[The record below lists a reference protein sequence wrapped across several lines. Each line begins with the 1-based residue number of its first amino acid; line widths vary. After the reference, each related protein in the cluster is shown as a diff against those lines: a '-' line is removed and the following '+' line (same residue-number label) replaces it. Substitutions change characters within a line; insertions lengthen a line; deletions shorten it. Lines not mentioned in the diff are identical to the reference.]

1 MKWNENDI
9 YERLKGR
16 ETSLAVVGLG
26 YVGLPVAL
34 EFARHFNVTGY
45 DIDSGRIASL
55 EKMYEGSGVRFT
67 SSENALG
74 GAGFHIIT
82 VPTPIDDDRKPD
94 LFCLLEATRTV
105 PRHLKPGDYVVYES
119 TVSPGCTENEC
130 VPVLE
135 ECSGLKAGE
144 DFKVG
149 YSPERV
155 NPNDM
160 LHAFANTPKVV
171 AACDEVAL
179 KCISQVYSSAVGA
192 SIYHAPSIR
201 VAEASK
207 MLENAQRSINIAL
220 MNEFSILFSNMGIDM
235 AEVIGAASTKW
246 NFVQCRPGL
255 VGGHC
260 IPVDPHYVISLAENL
275 GVDTPVLKAGCA
287 VNEGMAEHVV
297 NSVLREC
304 TVRGI
309 EPREA
314 RVLLMGITYKE
325 NIDDIR
331 NSVPAE
337 ICRLLGGTVASAD
350 VVDPYADPEK
360 VASMYGINLVREPSG
375 KYDIIIVAVAHD
387 GYAAL
392 DEDWFLSVSSPDA
405 LLADL
410 VWLYRGKIR
419 SLGYWSL

>member
-1 MKWNENDI
+1 MKMNDI

-45 DIDSGRIASL
+45 DIDNGRIASL
-55 EKMYEGSGVRFT
+55 EKIYGGSGVSFT

-74 GAGFHIIT
+74 VSAFNIIT
-82 VPTPIDDDRKPD
+82 VTTQVDADRKPY

-105 PRHLKPGDYVVYES
+105 ARHLKPGDYVVYES

-160 LHAFANTPKVV
+160 LHTFANTPKVV

-179 KCISQVYSSAVGA
+179 KCISEVYSSAVGA
-192 SIYHAPSIR
+192 CIYQAPSIM

-207 MLENAQRSINIAL
+207 MLENAQRNINIAL

-246 NFVQCRPGL
+246 NFVQCR
-255 VGGHC
+255 C
-260 IPVDPHYVISLAENL
+260 IPVDPHYIIALAENI

-287 VNEGMAEHVV
+287 VNEGMARYVTD
-297 NSVLREC
+297 SVLREC
-304 TVRGI
+304 SARGI
-309 EPREA
+309 EPRDA

-331 NSVPAE
+331 NSVQAE
-337 ICRLLGGTVASAD
+337 ICRLLGAAVASTD
-350 VVDPYADPEK
+350 VIDPCADPEK
-360 VASMYGINLVREPSG
+360 VASMYGINLVGEPAG

-387 GYAAL
+387 EYASL
-392 DEDWFLSVSSPDA
+392 DEEWFLSVSSPDA

-410 VWLYRGKIR
+410 VWLYRGKIN

>member
-1 MKWNENDI
+1 MD
-9 YERLKGR
+9 
-16 ETSLAVVGLG
+16 A
-26 YVGLPVAL
+26 
-34 EFARHFNVTGY
+34 
-45 DIDSGRIASL
+45 
-55 EKMYEGSGVRFT
+55 
-67 SSENALG
+67 
-74 GAGFHIIT
+74 
-82 VPTPIDDDRKPD
+82 DRKPD

-105 PRHLKPGDYVVYES
+105 ARHLKPGDYVVYES

-160 LHAFANTPKVV
+160 LHTFANTPKVV

-179 KCISQVYSSAVGA
+179 KCISEVYSSAVGA
-192 SIYHAPSIR
+192 CIYQAPSIM

-207 MLENAQRSINIAL
+207 MLENAQRNINIAL

-260 IPVDPHYVISLAENL
+260 IPVDPHYIIALAENI

-287 VNEGMAEHVV
+287 VNEGMARYVTD
-297 NSVLREC
+297 SVLREC
-304 TVRGI
+304 SARGI

-331 NSVPAE
+331 NSVQAE
-337 ICRLLGGTVASAD
+337 ICRLLGAAVASTD
-350 VVDPYADPEK
+350 VIDPCADPEK
-360 VASMYGINLVREPSG
+360 VASMYGINLVGEPAG

-387 GYAAL
+387 EYASL
-392 DEDWFLSVSSPDA
+392 DEEWFLSVSSPDA

-410 VWLYRGKIR
+410 VWLYRGKIN

>member
-1 MKWNENDI
+1 MKMNDI

-45 DIDSGRIASL
+45 DIDNGRSASRA
-55 EKMYEGSGVRFT
+55 KIYGGSGVRPT
-67 SSENALG
+67 PPDNASG
-74 GAGFHIIT
+74 GAAFHIIT
-82 VPTPIDDDRKPD
+82 VPTPVDADRKPD

-105 PRHLKPGDYVVYES
+105 ARHLKPGDYVVYES

-160 LHAFANTPKVV
+160 LHTFANTPKVV

-179 KCISQVYSSAVGA
+179 KCISEVYSSAVGA
-192 SIYHAPSIR
+192 CIYQAPSIM

-207 MLENAQRSINIAL
+207 MLENAQRNINIAL

-260 IPVDPHYVISLAENL
+260 IPVDPHYIIALAENI

-287 VNEGMAEHVV
+287 VNEGMARYVTD
-297 NSVLREC
+297 SVLREC
-304 TVRGI
+304 SARGI
-309 EPREA
+309 EPRDA

-331 NSVPAE
+331 NSVQAE
-337 ICRLLGGTVASAD
+337 ICRLLGAAVASTD
-350 VVDPYADPEK
+350 VIDPCADPEK
-360 VASMYGINLVREPSG
+360 VASMYGINLVGEPAG

-387 GYAAL
+387 EYASL
-392 DEDWFLSVSSPDA
+392 DEEWFLSVSSPDA

-410 VWLYRGKIR
+410 VWLYRGKIN